1 MTLFGLFNFVTKRL
15 NLYSLSSCRIS
26 PTEID
31 FLKQTTVEN
40 SEGFSLSW
48 FCLPLLH
55 VRLLVITSYIS
66 FLMWHCTNLTDIET
80 NVNLIKT

>member
-40 SEGFSLSW
+40 SEGF
-48 FCLPLLH
+48 F
-55 VRLLVITSYIS
+55 S
-66 FLMWHCTNLTDIET
+66 FLVLSSPPPRKTSCNNLLYFLSHVALYKS
-80 NVNLIKT
+80 N